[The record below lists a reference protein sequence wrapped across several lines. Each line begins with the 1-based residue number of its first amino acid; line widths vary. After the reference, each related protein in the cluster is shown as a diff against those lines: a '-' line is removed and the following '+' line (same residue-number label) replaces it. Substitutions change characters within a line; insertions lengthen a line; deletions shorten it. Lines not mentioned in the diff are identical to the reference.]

1 MNNYRYLALI
11 LFFPLSLIAEADLET
26 IRKKAEQGDPEAV
39 YEWAE
44 ALYWGRG
51 GKHDLAQAGD
61 FALVG
66 ALKKNPLAQYRYAI
80 QQLLGQGVAQ
90 DVKAGFEQLH
100 ASVPGL
106 QKLAKQNN
114 ADALFKLGKL
124 YQLGLINSNHFNPD
138 DRRALE
144 SFRAAAAQGHA
155 KAAFLAGQMFR
166 LGLGTDKD
174 VVQARELLKTSAA
187 AGSIEAAFQL
197 WNMHYSAGGEV
208 VSETNA
214 LIHLKQAAKAGL
226 REAEYLY
233 GNTVGEGRL
242 GLKPDKKAALPWVRK
257 AANQGH
263 AQAQFLLGLLY
274 AVGGKEAGLKLD
286 SKEAFY
292 WLTLA
297 SRAEDAKTA
306 KNASAR
312 LVSVKKELEPLE
324 QLDQLTRVGEF
335 KPKLSLTTF
344 NTTLGLENA
353 STAISQSLRLD
364 NLTFVAQG
372 GNPDAM
378 FSLGMFHLDQREP
391 QPALEWLK
399 KAAEK
404 KHAEAIEALGE
415 EYINGSFGEP
425 DFEEGAKWLK
435 QAAHQG
441 SLPAQTRLGSLALAG
456 KLTGTKPAGAIRWFR
471 PAAEKGYAEAQT
483 RLGGLL
489 WEGDVVKQDLKNGM
503 MWMRKA
509 ADQRYAFAEASLAT
523 MHAQGLLG
531 DEPNFKE
538 SSKWARRGAMQG
550 DALAQRT
557 LGFLY
562 LEGKGV
568 LEAKLPKRLDHKR
581 LAYKWL
587 TLAKRGG
594 VQGLDPALNVLS
606 KELQA
611 SDINNALAEARQF
624 VPVVLYDPN
633 NTGQTATQADLKT
646 ILKNAAAGQ
655 AQAQLDLAR
664 LCAEGD
670 GVEQSPVE
678 AYKWFTLAF
687 NQGIEEAL
695 TERSKLIKAHG
706 MGLDDIIA
714 AKKLV
719 RAFKPNK

>member
-1 MNNYRYLALI
+1 M
-11 LFFPLSLIAEADLET
+11 
-26 IRKKAEQGDPEAV
+26 
-39 YEWAE
+39 
-44 ALYWGRG
+44 
-51 GKHDLAQAGD
+51 
-61 FALVG
+61 
-66 ALKKNPLAQYRYAI
+66 
-80 QQLLGQGVAQ
+80 
-90 DVKAGFEQLH
+90 
-100 ASVPGL
+100 
-106 QKLAKQNN
+106 
-114 ADALFKLGKL
+114 
-124 YQLGLINSNHFNPD
+124 
-138 DRRALE
+138 
-144 SFRAAAAQGHA
+144 
-155 KAAFLAGQMFR
+155 
-166 LGLGTDKD
+166 
-174 VVQARELLKTSAA
+174 
-187 AGSIEAAFQL
+187 
-197 WNMHYSAGGEV
+197 
-208 VSETNA
+208 
-214 LIHLKQAAKAGL
+214 
-226 REAEYLY
+226 
-233 GNTVGEGRL
+233 
-242 GLKPDKKAALPWVRK
+242 
-257 AANQGH
+257 
-263 AQAQFLLGLLY
+263 
-274 AVGGKEAGLKLD
+274 
-286 SKEAFY
+286 
-292 WLTLA
+292 
-297 SRAEDAKTA
+297 
-306 KNASAR
+306 
-312 LVSVKKELEPLE
+312 
-324 QLDQLTRVGEF
+324 
-335 KPKLSLTTF
+335 
-344 NTTLGLENA
+344 
-353 STAISQSLRLD
+353 
-364 NLTFVAQG
+364 TFVAQG

-378 FSLGMFHLDQREP
+378 FSLGIFHLDQREP

-456 KLTGTKPAGAIRWFR
+456 KLTGTRPAGAIRWFR

-594 VQGLDPALNVLS
+594 VHGLDPALNVLS

-646 ILKNAAAGQ
+646 ILKNAVAGQ

-670 GVEQSPVE
+670 GVEQSSIE

-687 NQGIEEAL
+687 NQGLEEAL